1 MVFLERAFTSYGA
14 ACSMQILCLLK
25 GDQDLFKYVI
35 DYHRD
40 RALPGTASPKYLKG
54 FGSQLVVEK
63 YLDVWRGKP
72 EAKYIY

>member
-1 MVFLERAFTSYGA
+1 MAPSHHVALHAF
-14 ACSMQILCLLK
+14 MQICLLK